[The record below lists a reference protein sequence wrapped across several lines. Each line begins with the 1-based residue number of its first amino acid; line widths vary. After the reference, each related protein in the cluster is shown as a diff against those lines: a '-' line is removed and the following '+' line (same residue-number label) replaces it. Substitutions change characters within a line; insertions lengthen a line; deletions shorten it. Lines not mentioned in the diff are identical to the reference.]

1 MSIEIPNAIQAAGQF
16 DGAAVPATPLGAIMS
31 SMGFQPLDPATT
43 PAAPLGGFTRVSAG
57 YYIMRVVEP
66 IDILESVVL
75 CTPLVGGRTVNS
87 AMLPSFVPFNSE
99 NNCCGV
105 GCLDAGT
112 QQPADMVYAVAV
124 LRYATGPHLT
134 P

>member
-1 MSIEIPNAIQAAGQF
+1 MSIEIPNAIQAAGMF
-16 DGAAVPATPLGAIMS
+16 DGASPPATSLGAIMN

-43 PAAPLGGFTRVSAG
+43 PLAPLGGFTRVSQG
-57 YYIMRVVEP
+57 QYIMRLVEP
-66 IDILESVVL
+66 IDILEAVVL
-75 CTPLVGGRTVNS
+75 CTPLPGGRTINASMV
-87 AMLPSFVPFNSE
+87 PSFAPFNVE
-99 NNCCGV
+99 NNSCAV

-112 QQPADMVYAVAV
+112 QQPADMQYAVAV